1 MNKARMALLTAC
13 CLVGIMLA
21 GCSDSTSGKQAGEAE
36 QAAMAFTQGKA
47 LSATFTDPRF
57 ADMKGVAENDHLRLF
72 ADDQT
77 GAIAVLNKQSGD
89 VWRSNPPGS
98 NGDTL
103 AAGVNKDLLSA
114 QIKLDFYNNFG
125 QLNSINSYSDSVV
138 NKQINMEKLPNG
150 LSVTYQFGKAEKT
163 LEDMPKMM
171 TTERFEALNKKLDKT
186 GQRALKIAYKEN
198 KEQTAYE
205 RNDSALNGLQLD
217 RALKAIEA
225 AGYSEEDLKK
235 DMEEL
240 HFSQEKTAPRIF
252 EATIEYTLDGN
263 SLVASVPVEDI
274 HYPKEY
280 PVNSVS
286 FLNFFGAGGTDEKG
300 TMLVPDG
307 SGALINFN
315 SGKTRY
321 PSYQQLVYGQDKTMA
336 RTEDAAREEA
346 VRLPVFGIIR
356 ENSAFLGIIEQGES
370 VATINADISGRLN
383 SYNYVYPS
391 FNVVNK
397 GEVTLDANGQ
407 QRSLPK
413 FQENPMK
420 ADFVVRYAFLNG
432 EDATYQGMAS
442 YYKEY
447 LVNNKALPVREKAAV
462 EDNIPFYLQL
472 DGSITDKKHFMGI
485 PYRALETLTTFSEA
499 KSIINQM
506 KQLDIHNIK
515 LKYAGWFN
523 GGLDHKVP
531 KSISVDSEI
540 GGSKG
545 LKDLASFAAGNGVTL
560 YPDVALLTANTGADF
575 DESKSASRTL
585 RGNPAA
591 IYPVDLALNRRDI
604 NKSPS
609 YIISPRL
616 VESYVDSTLK
626 AISKFNTEG
635 ISLRDLADQLNSD
648 YRKHDQIDRTE
659 SEEISKAALA
669 KMQDGNLQVM
679 GNGGNAYALSY
690 LSDITD
696 APMGN
701 SGFKLEDEQIPFY
714 QMVVRGFVDYTGAPY
729 NLSNYTNEKQYIL
742 QCLEYGAN
750 VYFEWIY
757 EPNYSVKDTDHN
769 ELFAVNYK
777 LWIDK
782 AAGMYQ
788 EVNKV
793 LKSVQHE
800 PITGHEKLQQGVY
813 KTVYG
818 NGMYVIV
825 NYNRSQVTIEG
836 KTIEAESYMTGGG
849 QS

>member
-13 CLVGIMLA
+13 CLVGIMLT
-21 GCSDSTSGKQAGEAE
+21 GCSDSTPGKQAGEAD
-36 QAAMAFTQGKA
+36 QAAMTFKQGKA
-47 LSATFTDPRF
+47 LSASFTDPRF
-57 ADMKGVAENDHLRLF
+57 VDMKGVAENNQLRLF

-98 NGDTL
+98 SGDTL
-103 AAGVNKDLLSA
+103 AAGVNKDLLSS

-125 QLNSINSYSDSVV
+125 QLNSINSYSDSAV

-171 TTERFEALNKKLDKT
+171 SAQRFEALNKKLDKT

-240 HFSQEKTAPRIF
+240 HFSQEKTVPRIF

-263 SLVASVPVEDI
+263 SLVAAVPVEDI
-274 HYPKEY
+274 HYPEEY

-286 FLNFFGAGGTDEKG
+286 FLNFFGAGGKDEKG

-321 PSYQQLVYGQDKTMA
+321 PSYQQLVYGQDNTMA

-346 VRLPVFGIIR
+346 VRLPVFGVIR

-370 VATINADISGRLN
+370 AATIHADISGRLN

-391 FNVVNK
+391 FYVINK
-397 GEVTLDANGQ
+397 GQVTLDANGQ

-420 ADFVVRYAFLNG
+420 SDFVVRYAFLNG

-447 LVNNKALPVREKAAV
+447 LINNKALPVQEKAADK
-462 EDNIPFYLQL
+462 DNIPFYLQL
-472 DGSITDKKHFMGI
+472 DGSISDKKHFMGI

-499 KSIINQM
+499 KTIINQM

-531 KSISVDSEI
+531 KSISVDGKI

-545 LKDLASFAAGNGVTL
+545 LKDLASFAAGNGVAL
-560 YPDVALLTANTGADF
+560 YPDVAVLTANTGADF

-585 RGNPAA
+585 RGDPAA
-591 IYPVDLALNRRDI
+591 LYPVDLALNRRDR
-604 NKSPS
+604 NKPPS
-609 YIISPRL
+609 YIVSPRL

-626 AISKFNTEG
+626 GISKFNTEG
-635 ISLRDLADQLNSD
+635 ISVRDLADQLNSD
-648 YRKHDQIDRTE
+648 YRKHNQIDRTE
-659 SEEISKAALA
+659 SEEISRAALA
-669 KMQDGNLQVM
+669 KLQGGNLQVM

-690 LSDITD
+690 LSDITN

-714 QMVVRGFVDYTGAPY
+714 QMVVRGYAEYTGAPY

-742 QCLEYGAN
+742 QCLEFGSN

-757 EPNYSVKDTDHN
+757 EPNYTVKDTDHN

-777 LWIDK
+777 LWIEK
-782 AAGMYQ
+782 AAGLYQ

-793 LKSVQHE
+793 LKNVRNE
-800 PITGHEKLQQGVY
+800 PIIGHEKLQQGVY

-818 NGMYVIV
+818 NGMYVVV
-825 NYNRSQVTIEG
+825 NYNRSQVTIDG
-836 KTIEAESYMTGGG
+836 KTIEAESYMTGGD